1 MAYKPKTKPEQ
12 LLSII
17 IQAQYDNVRAKWRQ
31 QQKLNERKL
40 SRLSETYEQYY
51 ITVAYLLEIAARG
64 KELFMDADPN
74 EKREL
79 IGLLGQNLLLDGN
92 EVQITLYKPFSTL
105 ASCVDG
111 SIWLRRPDSNRQ
123 PRS

>member
-1 MAYKPKTKPEQ
+1 MR
-12 LLSII
+12 SI
-17 IQAQYDNVRAKWRQ
+17 IQAQYDNVRAKWRR

-40 SRLSETYEQYY
+40 ARLSETYEQYY
-51 ITVAYLLEIAARG
+51 IIVAYLLEIAARG
-64 KELFMDADPN
+64 KELFMDTNPN

-92 EVQITLYKPFSTL
+92 EEQITLYKPFGTL

-111 SIWLRRPDSNRQ
+111 SVWLP
-123 PRS
+123 